1 MSGRAD
7 LAQRLALSC
16 VFASEFFWRQGMSSA
31 YTVRP
36 ITEGQIDLAYIL
48 IDASGKAVP
57 EFNWRTFCRGVIAG
71 RGKADAD
78 SEVHVALDGEGHVR
92 GLCVTEI
99 IDSPLFGRMVQVP
112 LFLTASAG
120 DEDGVIVELV
130 NVARMLGRDAGCTD
144 IRIWAAGGKSWLRAT
159 AKSPVVS
166 RYEGLQ
172 VNVS

>member
-1 MSGRAD
+1 
-7 LAQRLALSC
+7 
-16 VFASEFFWRQGMSSA
+16 MSSA

-48 IDASGKAVP
+48 IDASGRAVP
-57 EFNWRTFCRGVIAG
+57 EFNWRTFCRRLLVD

-78 SEVHVALDGEGHVR
+78 NEVYVATDGEGHIR

-99 IDSPLFGRMVQVP
+99 VDSPLFGRMVQVP

-120 DEDGVIVELV
+120 DEDGVILELV
-130 NVARMLGRDAGCTD
+130 NAARKRGRDAGCAE

-159 AKSPVVS
+159 SQSQP
-166 RYEGLQ
+166 L
-172 VNVS
+172 